1 MQTAED
7 IQSIIQPFRDSAKS
21 STEMMLATFA
31 HVPDDKAEWAPSPTA
46 KSALAIIAHCA
57 EANYAFAKVIRGEDL
72 GPTESKE
79 EALQNIR
86 ESGRDA
92 VSRQEA
98 IRQLE
103 DSTAQVL
110 EAMDH
115 VQPEQLDTMP
125 DSPFG
130 PMPFRFWLSL
140 PGRHTL
146 GHKYQIDYLQTIW
159 GDLEFH

>member
-1 MQTAED
+1 
-7 IQSIIQPFRDSAKS
+7 
-21 STEMMLATFA
+21 MMLAAFS
-31 HVPDDKAEWAPSPTA
+31 HVPDDKLDWSPAPTA
-46 KSALAIIAHCA
+46 KSALAIVAHCA
-57 EANYAFAKVIRGEDL
+57 EANEAFAKVIRGEEL
-72 GPTESKE
+72 PRMESKE

-92 VSRQEA
+92 VSREEA
-98 IRQLE
+98 VRQLE
-103 DSTAQVL
+103 ETTAAVIA
-110 EAMDH
+110 AMDQ
-115 VQPEQLDTMP
+115 VRPDQLDTMP

-159 GDLEFH
+159 GDLDFH